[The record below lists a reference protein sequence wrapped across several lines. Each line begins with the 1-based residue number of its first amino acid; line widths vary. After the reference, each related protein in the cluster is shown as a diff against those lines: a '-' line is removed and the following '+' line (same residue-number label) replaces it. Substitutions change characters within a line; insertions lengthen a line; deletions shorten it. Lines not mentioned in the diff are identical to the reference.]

1 MIKKYD
7 QFINEEEGYVKN
19 IVLSLATVLGLG
31 ISKSDAQEIKNNQNA
46 LSIIDSCGKYNRNV
60 MMTPDP
66 ISQLKLDL
74 KGKVEDPNFFIKNH
88 VQMMPDRTIII
99 KPHFIND
106 LKHHKEHGIG
116 LNINPKFNTYSVNY
130 VVKF

>member
-19 IVLSLATVLGLG
+19 IVLSLATVLGMGL
-31 ISKSDAQEIKNNQNA
+31 SKADAQEIRNNQNA
-46 LSIIDSCGKYNRNV
+46 LSIIDSCDKYNKNI
-60 MMTPDP
+60 MKTPDP
-66 ISQLKLDL
+66 INQLKLDL